1 MESMADE
8 DFKLFTIGKTE
19 LKVFR
24 DGRIQHLDKRSKSK
38 VWKDKKASNNGNGY
52 LRNRINEK
60 MVFVH
65 TIIALCYLGEK
76 PEGKQIDHINSIRND
91 NRVENLQYIT
101 ASENSMKISTRNGK
115 PIKGTQKTQSGK
127 FRVLININRKLTHLG
142 VYDTEEEAIEIYI
155 QAKAKLLINIEVG

>member
-8 DFKLFTIGKTE
+8 DFKLFTMGKTE

-24 DGRIQHLDKRSKSK
+24 DGRLQYFTKGGK
-38 VWKDKKASNNGNGY
+38 VWKDKKANNNKGY
-52 LRNRINEK
+52 LRTGINGK

-91 NRVENLQYIT
+91 KRVENLQYIT
-101 ASENSMKISTRNGK
+101 TSENNLKKTTYGGK
-115 PIKGTQKTQSGK
+115 PIKGIDKRPSGR
-127 FRVLININRKLTHLG
+127 FRVTISINKKRTNLG
-142 VYDTEEEAIEIYI
+142 TYDTEEEAMEIYI
-155 QAKAKLLINIEVG
+155 QAKAKLLIHIEVG

>member
-24 DGRIQHLDKRSKSK
+24 DGRLQYFTKGGK
-38 VWKDKKASNNGNGY
+38 VWKDKKGNDNGKGY
-52 LRNRINEK
+52 LRTGINGK
-60 MVFVH
+60 LVLVH

-76 PEGKQIDHINSIRND
+76 PDDKVIDHINSIKTD

-101 ASENSMKISTRNGK
+101 QNENIMKISTRNGN
-115 PIKGTQKTQSGK
+115 PIKGIDKRPNGRFTV
-127 FRVLININRKLTHLG
+127 RIMINRKNTGLG
-142 VYDTEEEAIEIYI
+142 TYDTEEEAMEIYI
-155 QAKAKLLINIEVG
+155 QAKTKLLINIKIE

>member
-8 DFKLFTIGKTE
+8 DFKLFTMGKTE

-38 VWKDKKASNNGNGY
+38 VWKDKKANDNKGY
-52 LRNRINEK
+52 LKTGINGK
-60 MVFVH
+60 KVFVH
-65 TIIALCYLGEK
+65 TIIALCYLGIK
-76 PEGKQIDHINSIRND
+76 PEGKQTDHINSIKTD

-115 PIKGTQKTQSGK
+115 PIKGTFKTPSGR
-127 FRVLININRKLTHLG
+127 FRVAIRINSKQTHIG
-142 VYDTEEEAIEIYI
+142 TYDTEEEAIEIYI
-155 QAKAKLLINIEVG
+155 QAKAKLLIHIEVE

>member
-8 DFKLFTIGKTE
+8 DFKFFTMGETE

-24 DGRIQHLDKRSKSK
+24 DGRLQYLEKRSK
-38 VWKDKKASNNGNGY
+38 VWKDKKSSDNNGY
-52 LRNRINEK
+52 LQTKLNGK
-60 MVFVH
+60 TVFVH

-101 ASENSMKISTRNGK
+101 ASENNLKKTNYGGK
-115 PIKGTQKTQSGK
+115 PIKGIDKRPNGRFTV
-127 FRVLININRKLTHLG
+127 RIMINRKNACLG
-142 VYDTEEEAIEIYI
+142 TYDTEEEAIEIYI

>member
-8 DFKLFTIGKTE
+8 DFKLFTFNNTE

-24 DGRIQHLDKRSKSK
+24 DGRLQFINKGGK
-38 VWKDKKASNNGNGY
+38 VWKDKKLSNHCEGY
-52 LRNRINEK
+52 LQTKLNGK
-60 MVFVH
+60 MVLVH
-65 TIIALCYLGEK
+65 TIIALCYLGKK

-101 ASENSMKISTRNGK
+101 ASENCLKKTTSNGK
-115 PIKGTQKTQSGK
+115 PIKGTQKLSSGRFQVK
-127 FRVLININRKLTHLG
+127 IYINRKNTGLG
-142 VYDTEEEAIEIYI
+142 TYDTEEEAIEIYI

>member
-8 DFKLFTIGKTE
+8 DFKLFTMGKTE

-24 DGRIQHLDKRSKSK
+24 DGRLQYFTKGGK
-38 VWKDKKASNNGNGY
+38 VWKDKKSSNNGEDY
-52 LRNRINEK
+52 LRTGINGK
-60 MVFVH
+60 MVLVH
-65 TIIALCYLGEK
+65 TIIALCYLGER
-76 PEGKQIDHINSIRND
+76 PESKVIDHINSIKTD

-101 ASENSMKISTRNGK
+101 QNENIMKRTNYGGK
-115 PIKGTQKTQSGK
+115 PIKGTYKTPSGR
-127 FRVLININRKLTHLG
+127 FRVTIRINRKQTHLG